1 VLRFCDDEALLID
14 RRSRTIYRLNASAAF
29 LWGLITSGLPA
40 AQAAAELA
48 AAADLP
54 FSEARDHVERLLAQ
68 WRDAG
73 LLDDFDASGAPVARG
88 LRERIVPDA
97 SFGPKPGAV
106 TRMYR
111 LLRSTIAVHFAEAA
125 WADLADEALGL
136 AKSDDKPADADETFA
151 VIRAGGGLAVHTG
164 REVLTCPGPATL
176 APLLEARMVYA
187 ALVRDAAHGV
197 VHAAA
202 ITFGSGTVLL
212 SAESGSGKSTLC
224 AALLAA
230 GGALVA
236 DDTVVLTAGGGVEGL
251 PTAVS
256 VKEGSWPVLRGL
268 WPELDRAAIHVR
280 EDEKRVR
287 YIRPPRLVTP
297 GEELAVS
304 ALLFPLYH
312 PGSAAVLR
320 QLSAKDAI
328 GRLLPAL
335 FSPTDELDVELVDRA
350 IALVSRVPC
359 YSLTFDRL
367 DEAVAVIR
375 EISATC

>member
-1 VLRFCDDEALLID
+1 
-14 RRSRTIYRLNASAAF
+14 
-29 LWGLITSGLPA
+29 
-40 AQAAAELA
+40 
-48 AAADLP
+48 
-54 FSEARDHVERLLAQ
+54 
-68 WRDAG
+68 
-73 LLDDFDASGAPVARG
+73 
-88 LRERIVPDA
+88 
-97 SFGPKPGAV
+97 
-106 TRMYR
+106 
-111 LLRSTIAVHFAEAA
+111 
-125 WADLADEALGL
+125 
-136 AKSDDKPADADETFA
+136 
-151 VIRAGGGLAVHTG
+151 
-164 REVLTCPGPATL
+164 
-176 APLLEARMVYA
+176 MVYA

-312 PGSAAVLR
+312 PGSAAVLT

-350 IALVSRVPC
+350 IALVLRVLC

-375 EISATC
+375 EISARC